1 MEFNMMS
8 HKIRRRRNNSAFTL
22 IELLLVLVILAV
34 LASIVVVNF
43 GSVNRKKDEAK
54 VKTDISNLDTAL
66 EMYKAD
72 MGDYPPSLDGLVV
85 APGNGGAWHGPY
97 VKRGMPQGSL
107 GDILISTL
115 IQGSILPMVLICP
128 PAATGTAEI
137 WKASITGPPRRRHI
151 EDGLAAGI

>member
-1 MEFNMMS
+1 MVS
-8 HKIRRRRNNSAFTL
+8 QVRRRRNNSAFTL

-72 MGDYPPSLDGLVV
+72 MGDYPPSLDGLI
-85 APGNGGAWHGPY
+85 APPGNANTWHGPY
-97 VKRGMPQGSL
+97 VKRGMPQDPWGHAYIYVYPGQHLANGFDLSSQ
-107 GDILISTL
+107 GDGHGGTTEGLDNWT
-115 IQGSILPMVLICP
+115 
-128 PAATGTAEI
+128 AATPA
-137 WKASITGPPRRRHI
+137 H
-151 EDGLAAGI
+151 